1 MQWVFS
7 DGLASVSL
15 FVEHF
20 DPQRH
25 GAEKSAVT
33 GATHSLTRRIGAYWL
48 TALGE
53 VPPATLKRF
62 ASALERAR

>member
-1 MQWVFS
+1 P
-7 DGLASVSL
+7 
-15 FVEHF
+15 F

-25 GAEKSAVT
+25 GTEKSAVT
-33 GATHSLTRRIGAYWL
+33 GATHSLSRRIGSYWL

-62 ASALERAR
+62 ASALERTR